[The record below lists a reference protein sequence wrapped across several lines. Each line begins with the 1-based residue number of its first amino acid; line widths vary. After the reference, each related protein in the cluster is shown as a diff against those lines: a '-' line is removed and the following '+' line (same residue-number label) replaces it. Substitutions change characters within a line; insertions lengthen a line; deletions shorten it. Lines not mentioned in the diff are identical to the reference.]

1 MGKACRSIQGRVLIL
16 SLLFT
21 ALIALSVFVASLASL
36 YRSTLRANAQS
47 TEYNLQTLA
56 RTLQQNVR
64 EIDSLADWCTVNSTV
79 RSYVFATQPESQL
92 LNIYNTLLNK
102 YSSQVTARYLLR
114 VLVTDGSERMMQQG
128 TAVAQSLPL
137 DISEL
142 TLLPGFSQAGGE
154 TDLSWKLLADD
165 PLLQHGHK
173 QIIPVTR
180 TMTNPSGTR
189 TAVVYLA
196 VSSDLILDALKDYT
210 LTEGCT
216 LFWWMNGQAWQLQ
229 DGALQPLNAG
239 TAMFTLADKDQLELL
254 DPLTHVY
261 TAGENLVLAY
271 PLGTHSMFVAQT
283 LPDPVIQGQLPAML
297 IPILW
302 ALAAIFLLGAVLA
315 LLLRHMIAA
324 PVQALQTQLQ
334 RIGDGDFAPNPAIE
348 WDNEM
353 GDIGRGINRLS
364 QSVSTLMEKRLDDE
378 LQKKDL
384 EYRMLQNQI
393 NPHFIYNT
401 LNSIKW
407 MATIQHAPGIA
418 EMTMAL
424 SRLLKSVSKG
434 NERLVPLQE
443 EFALLNDYF
452 TIQQYR
458 YGGTITLDV
467 TYIEDERLTQTCYIP
482 RFTLQPLVENAIF
495 HGIEPKGCPGSI
507 TLTVA
512 REAATGDVLIDLC
525 DDGVGMTAEQT
536 ARALSEPGPEEET
549 AKFRH
554 VGLWNVHRRLQYS
567 FGERYGLT
575 IRSTPGQGTTVEVR
589 LPGNGTAKGEL
600 P

>member
-1 MGKACRSIQGRVLIL
+1 MGKACRSIQGRVLLL

-56 RTLQQNVR
+56 HTLQQNVQ
-64 EIDSLADWCTVNSTV
+64 EIDSLADWCTVNGTL
-79 RSYVFATQPESQL
+79 RSYVFAVQPESQL
-92 LNIYNTLLNK
+92 LNVYNTLLNK
-102 YSSQVTARYLLR
+102 YSSQYTARYLMR
-114 VLVTDGSERMMQQG
+114 VLVTDGNERMMQQG

-137 DISEL
+137 APSQLE
-142 TLLPGFSQAGGE
+142 TLPGFADAGE
-154 TDLSWKLLADD
+154 DASWTMLADD
-165 PLLQHGHK
+165 PLLQHGPR
-173 QIIPVTR
+173 QIIPVMR
-180 TMTNPSGTR
+180 TMVNPSGTR
-189 TAVVYLA
+189 RAVVYLA
-196 VSSDLILDALKDYT
+196 VSSRLITDALKDYA
-210 LTEGCT
+210 LPEGCT
-216 LFWWMNGQAWQLQ
+216 LFWCMNGTVWRL
-229 DGALQPLNAG
+229 DGGALQAADAAAFAAAG
-239 TAMFTLADKDQLELL
+239 NTPLELL
-254 DPLTHVY
+254 DPQTRVY
-261 TAGENLVLAY
+261 ACGDELVLAY
-271 PLGTHSMFVAQT
+271 PLGAHGMYVAQT
-283 LPDPVIQGQLPAML
+283 LPAPALRGQMPAML
-297 IPILW
+297 MPLLW
-302 ALAAIFLLGAVLA
+302 ALAAILLLGAVLA

-334 RIGDGDFAPNPAIE
+334 RIGGGDFSANPAIE

-353 GDIGRGINRLS
+353 GDIGRGINGLS
-364 QSVSTLMEKRLDDE
+364 QSVSTLMQKRLDDE

-458 YGGTITLDV
+458 YGGTITLEV

-495 HGIEPKGCPGSI
+495 HGIEPKGCAGSI

-512 REAATGDVLIDLC
+512 HEAATGDVLIDLC
-525 DDGVGMTAEQT
+525 DDGVGMTAEQA
-536 ARALSEPGPEEET
+536 ARALSEPGPEEEA

-575 IRSTPGQGTTVEVR
+575 IRSTPGQGTTIEIR
-589 LPGNGTAKGEL
+589 LPGDATKKGAL

>member
-1 MGKACRSIQGRVLIL
+1 M
-16 SLLFT
+16 FT

-47 TEYNLQTLA
+47 TEYNLQTLPA
-56 RTLQQNVR
+56 PAAERAGDRLSGRLVHRQQHGAQ
-64 EIDSLADWCTVNSTV
+64 LW
-79 RSYVFATQPESQL
+79 FATQPESQL

-102 YSSQVTARYLLR
+102 YLQPGHCALPAARAGDR
-114 VLVTDGSERMMQQG
+114 RQRADDAAGHRGGAEPAAGHQR
-128 TAVAQSLPL
+128 AAAAA
-137 DISEL
+137 
-142 TLLPGFSQAGGE
+142 GFSQAGGE

-216 LFWWMNGQAWQLQ
+216 LFWWMNGQAWQLA

-254 DPLTHVY
+254 DPLY
-261 TAGENLVLAY
+261 TYIYSGENLVLAY

-443 EFALLNDYF
+443 EFALLTDSLPSSS
-452 TIQQYR
+452 TATAAPSR
-458 YGGTITLDV
+458 WTW
-467 TYIEDERLTQTCYIP
+467 LTSRTS
-482 RFTLQPLVENAIF
+482 A
-495 HGIEPKGCPGSI
+495 
-507 TLTVA
+507 
-512 REAATGDVLIDLC
+512 
-525 DDGVGMTAEQT
+525 
-536 ARALSEPGPEEET
+536 
-549 AKFRH
+549 
-554 VGLWNVHRRLQYS
+554 
-567 FGERYGLT
+567 
-575 IRSTPGQGTTVEVR
+575 
-589 LPGNGTAKGEL
+589 
-600 P
+600 